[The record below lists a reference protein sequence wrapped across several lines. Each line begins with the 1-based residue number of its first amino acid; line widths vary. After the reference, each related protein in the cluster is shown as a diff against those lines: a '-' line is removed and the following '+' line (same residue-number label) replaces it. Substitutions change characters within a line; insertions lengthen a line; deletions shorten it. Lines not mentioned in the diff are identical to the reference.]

1 MNIKNIY
8 LITFIIY
15 YLIATFI
22 FCNLLFNSNLNVTLV
37 NTKTKKEKKPSI
49 VQLAM
54 FSMLWIIFMPLSKYE
69 GEE

>member
-1 MNIKNIY
+1 MNIKYIY

-22 FCNLLFNSNLNVTLV
+22 FCNLLFNSNLDVTLV
-37 NTKTKKEKKPSI
+37 NTKTKKERKPSI
-49 VQLAM
+49 IHLAM
-54 FSMLWIIFMPLSKYE
+54 FSMLWIIFMPLSEYK